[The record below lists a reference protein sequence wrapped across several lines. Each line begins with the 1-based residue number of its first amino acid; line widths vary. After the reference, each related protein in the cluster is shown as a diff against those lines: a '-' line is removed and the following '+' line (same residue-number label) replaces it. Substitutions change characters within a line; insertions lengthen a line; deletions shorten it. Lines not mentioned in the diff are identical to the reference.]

1 MYVGSLVLFFIVGT
15 IFGSFFNVV
24 GIRLPKK
31 HPFITGRSICAGCC
45 RTLKSYELIPVL
57 SYVLQRGKCRHC
69 NTTISPHHIWIE
81 IAAGVLFSFSFYQI
95 GWQLELMIA
104 LLFISMLLIIV
115 VTDIVYM
122 IIPDSILLFFLPLF
136 ILLRFVQPLPLWY
149 DSLLGAGVGFG
160 ILCLLIICSKGGMG
174 AGDMKLF
181 ALIGIVLGT
190 GNTILTLFIASL
202 FGAIGGSFYLYRL
215 KTSRKHPIPFG
226 PYIVAAAIL
235 CYFSGSFMWE
245 AYFRLF

>member
-45 RTLKSYELIPVL
+45 RTLKNYELIPIL
-57 SYVLQRGKCRHC
+57 SYVLLRGKCRHC
-69 NTTISPHHIWIE
+69 NTTIIYHHIFIE
-81 IAAGVLFSFSFYQI
+81 IGACVLYSFSFYQI

-122 IIPDSILLFFLPLF
+122 ITPDSILLCF
-136 ILLRFVQPLPLWY
+136 
-149 DSLLGAGVGFG
+149 
-160 ILCLLIICSKGGMG
+160 
-174 AGDMKLF
+174 
-181 ALIGIVLGT
+181 
-190 GNTILTLFIASL
+190 
-202 FGAIGGSFYLYRL
+202 
-215 KTSRKHPIPFG
+215 
-226 PYIVAAAIL
+226 
-235 CYFSGSFMWE
+235 
-245 AYFRLF
+245 

>member
-1 MYVGSLVLFFIVGT
+1 MYIGFLVSFFVVGS

-31 HPFITGRSICAGCC
+31 EPFITGRSKCSGCR
-45 RTLKSYELIPVL
+45 RTLNSFELIPML
-57 SYVLQRGKCRHC
+57 SYLIQKGKCRSC
-69 NTTISPHHIWIE
+69 NTKISPQYIWIE
-81 IAAGVLFSFSFYQI
+81 TATGLLFSFSFYQI

-104 LLFISMLLIIV
+104 LVFISMLLIIF

-122 IIPDSILLFFLPLF
+122 TIPDGVLLFFLPLF

-160 ILCLLIICSKGGMG
+160 ILFFIIVCSKGGMG

-181 ALIGIVLGT
+181 AVIGIVLGM
-190 GNTILTLFIASL
+190 GNTLLTLFIASL
-202 FGAIGGSFYLYRL
+202 FGTIVGSIYLYRSSV
-215 KTSRKHPIPFG
+215 SRKQPIPFA
-226 PYIVAAAIL
+226 PFIVIAAIV
-235 CYFSGSFMWE
+235 CYFSGTYIWE
-245 AYFRLF
+245 VYFRLF